1 MKMAHSP
8 KYIAMAAP
16 NLIKFVPIFFFV
28 IPSQC
33 SPIATTAS
41 CKASMTFCNVTCVI
55 LSLITIAEIGVS
67 LEVPGLLFMQQMIP
81 AAAQTGQSGMSPD
94 AICVIVSIFLS
105 FFCFLKVNET
115 QSEYSSSEPL

>member
-1 MKMAHSP
+1 MSIIVKTAHSP

-16 NLIKFVPIFFFV
+16 NLIKCVPIFSFV

-81 AAAQTGQSGMSPD
+81 AAAQTRQQSVKSPG

-105 FFCFLKVNET
+105 FQDAVGIL
-115 QSEYSSSEPL
+115 